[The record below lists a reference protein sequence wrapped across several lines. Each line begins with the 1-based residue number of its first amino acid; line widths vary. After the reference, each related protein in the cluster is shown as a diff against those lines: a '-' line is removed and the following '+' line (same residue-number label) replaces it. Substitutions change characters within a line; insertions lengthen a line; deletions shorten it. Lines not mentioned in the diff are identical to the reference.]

1 MNTLHRGT
9 IVGLTVLLVL
19 LLGIAGCGGAAGEA
33 TNAATETVLA
43 EGETVC
49 EIEILGEREDVG
61 VLRDE
66 PGLGEVLR
74 GHLIWGD
81 MNCPGAFENARVVA
95 LQDLGDAIW
104 VGYNEIIPE
113 DGGVWKGFCDNT
125 GGVVGHCVNE
135 GGGIYEGQRMD
146 FELNWDSMAA
156 KYRIVQVPEGSTA
169 ADPAITETVLAEGQT
184 VCEATVLDETSDAA
198 IERDETDLGRVVRGH
213 LLWAEMDCP
222 DSFGKARLVTVQDF
236 WNFNKSGEAGVWVA
250 YNEFVPEEDGVWRGH
265 CDNSG
270 AISRCVL
277 EGDGIY
283 KGQRLETRMIFATM
297 KQDYR
302 IVQVDQE

>member
-1 MNTLHRGT
+1 MNTLHCRTT
-9 IVGLTVLLVL
+9 IVGLMAVLALVV
-19 LLGIAGCGGAAGEA
+19 GMAGCGGAAVEP
-33 TNAATETVLA
+33 AATETVLA

-49 EIEILGEREDVG
+49 DLEILGEREDVG

-95 LQDLGDAIW
+95 LQDIGDAIW
-104 VGYNEIIPE
+104 VGYAEIIPDE
-113 DGGVWKGFCDNT
+113 GGVWKGFCDNT
-125 GGVVGHCVNE
+125 GAVIGRCVYE
-135 GGGIYEGQRMD
+135 GGGINEGKRLETEM
-146 FELNWDSMAA
+146 NWDTMAMS
-156 KYRIVQVPEGSTA
+156 YRTIQLPEASTT
-169 ADPAITETVLAEGQT
+169 ADPAATETILAEGET
-184 VCEATVLDETSDAA
+184 ICEATVLDETSEAT
-198 IERDETDLGRVVRGH
+198 IEREETDLGRVVRGH
-213 LLWAEMDCP
+213 LLWGDMNCP

-236 WNFNKSGEAGVWVA
+236 WDFDQSGEAGVWVA
-250 YNEFVPEEDGVWRGH
+250 YNEFIPEEDGVWRGN

-270 AISRCVL
+270 PISRCVL

-283 KGQRLETRMIFATM
+283 KGQRLETELIFATM

-302 IVQVDQE
+302 IIQVAEE